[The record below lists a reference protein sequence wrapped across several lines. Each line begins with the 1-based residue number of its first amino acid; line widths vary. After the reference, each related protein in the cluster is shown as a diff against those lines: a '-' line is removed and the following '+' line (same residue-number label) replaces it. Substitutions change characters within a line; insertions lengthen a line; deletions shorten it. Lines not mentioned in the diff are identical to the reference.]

1 MEAYFLCYFNKNQ
14 AWNTNYRNL
23 DLSSRL
29 LSKRSDCYKHIK
41 TYFDISLISISSV
54 VHTAAKYQTFY
65 FKLKL
70 VLSYRYK

>member
-41 TYFDISLISISSV
+41 TYFDISSISLSITLI
-54 VHTAAKYQTFY
+54 VHTAAKISDF
-65 FKLKL
+65 LL
-70 VLSYRYK
+70 

>member
-29 LSKRSDCYKHIK
+29 LSKRSDCYKHISK
-41 TYFDISLISISSV
+41 LTLIFPQYLLHQLFIQLQNIRLFTLNSN
-54 VHTAAKYQTFY
+54 
-65 FKLKL
+65 
-70 VLSYRYK
+70 

>member
-29 LSKRSDCYKHIK
+29 LSKRSDCYKHISK
-41 TYFDISLISISSV
+41 LTLIFPQY
-54 VHTAAKYQTFY
+54 HY
-65 FKLKL
+65 LL
-70 VLSYRYK
+70 H